1 MLKSAYLTRRDWAL
15 ISACA
20 VLLTLTAL
28 WLFVWRRSLG
38 PDWKVTPNE
47 AYWPSSEWLR
57 AGLALLFF
65 GGLAALAAYD
75 RFARAKTRKE
85 QTQST
90 VLSVLMLMGFA
101 TIWPWVLLGPG
112 GAQNLVAVYWSDVS
126 NEYFGTAYQVK
137 DAQEFSR
144 TYTQRQQPTSVQI
157 AHVATHPPG
166 AVLFFYGAR
175 RVYENSPFLQRNMT
189 AFAEWIIRA
198 NLNSV
203 ATYSNDIRTTAARSA
218 GESDPPALPASAVPG
233 ALWAALLCSLALGL
247 CVPAIYWIASG
258 APLKHTPN
266 EARGLFAAALFAFV
280 PTVGL
285 YAFTLDAL
293 IACGATW
300 TLAFVGHALSS
311 QKNGWLLGAGLVMG
325 LTSFLSIGA
334 LAIGAIV
341 TLALAFAAWPHEK
354 NRVPLFLRYALFF
367 AGGLVLAWTVLLMVF
382 PMQPLEILQNARAAH
397 HFATLAHR
405 GNWML
410 WNGAFFALFC
420 GWPIVLA
427 SLMAWR
433 IKRQNAQLAIGQS
446 AILLGKA
453 ALWAMLLLSLSGN
466 VKGEVERLWLF
477 LVPPLC
483 ALAAAVIEPHE
494 RRLWLPLLALQAAQ
508 SILMAVGLAPLLKPI

>member
-1 MLKSAYLTRRDWAL
+1 MTRRQWSLVATCV
-15 ISACA
+15 A
-20 VLLTLTAL
+20 LLTFTAL
-28 WLFVWRRSLG
+28 WLFLWRRPLAHNG
-38 PDWKVTPNE
+38 WQITPNDV
-47 AYWPSSEWLR
+47 YWPLSAWKST
-57 AGLALLFF
+57 GLALLFF

-75 RFARAKTRKE
+75 RFRRAKTRKE

-90 VLSVLMLMGFA
+90 VLSVLMLMSFA
-101 TIWPWVLLGPG
+101 TVWPWVLLGPG
-112 GAQNLVAVYWSDVS
+112 GAQNLVMVYWSDIS
-126 NEYFGTAYQVK
+126 NEYFGTAYQVE
-137 DAQEFSR
+137 DAREFSR
-144 TYTQRQQPTSVQI
+144 DYTQRQQPKSVQI

-175 RVYENSPFLQRNMT
+175 RAYETSPFLQRTMT

-203 ATYSNDIRTTAARSA
+203 AILSNEVRATAARSA
-218 GESDPPALPASAVPG
+218 GESDPPPLPLSAVPG

-247 CVPAIYWIASG
+247 CVPAIYWLASG

-266 EARGLFAAALFAFV
+266 EARGLLAAALFAFV

-300 TLAFVGHALSS
+300 TLALTAHALSS
-311 QKNGWLLGAGLVMG
+311 QKNHWLLLGGMVMG

-334 LAIGAIV
+334 LATGAIV
-341 TLALAFAAWPHEK
+341 GLALGFAAWPHE
-354 NRVPLFLRYALFF
+354 NRGMLFLRHASFF
-367 AGGLVLAWTVLLMVF
+367 GAGFFLAWVLLLLIF
-382 PMQPLEILQNARAAH
+382 PMQPLEVFNRARAAH
-397 HFATLAHR
+397 HFATLSNR

-410 WNGAFFALFC
+410 FNLPFFALFC
-420 GWPIVLA
+420 GWPIVVS

-433 IKRQNAQLAIGQS
+433 EKSSTAQS

-453 ALWAMLLLSLSGN
+453 ALWAMLLLTLSGN

-483 ALAAAVIEPHE
+483 ALAASVIEPHQ

-508 SILMAVGLAPLLKPI
+508 SILMAVGLAPLLKPL

>member
-1 MLKSAYLTRRDWAL
+1 MQTIVHSIRRHWRLVLASAT
-15 ISACA
+15 
-20 VLLTLTAL
+20 LLTFTAL
-28 WLFVWRRSLG
+28 WLFVWRHSFG
-38 PDWKVTPNE
+38 QDGWEVTPNE
-47 AYWPSSEWLR
+47 EYWPLAEWVR

-75 RFARAKTRKE
+75 RFRRAKTRKE

-90 VLSVLMLMGFA
+90 MLSVLMLMCFA
-101 TIWPWVLLGPG
+101 GIWPWVLLGPG
-112 GAQNLVAVYWSDVS
+112 GAQNLVTVYWSDVS
-126 NEYFGTAYQVK
+126 NEYFGTAYQIE
-137 DAQEFSR
+137 DAREFSR
-144 TYTQRQQPTSVQI
+144 DYIQRQQPKSVQI

-175 RVYENSPFLQRNMT
+175 RVYEGSPFLQRNVT
-189 AFAEWIIRA
+189 AFTEWIIRA

-203 ATYSNDIRTTAARSA
+203 ATFANNVRTTAARSA
-218 GESDPPALPASAVPG
+218 GEGDPAPLPASAVAG
-233 ALWAALLCSLALGL
+233 ALWAALLCSLALSL
-247 CVPAIYWIASG
+247 CVPAIYWMASG

-300 TLAFVGHALSS
+300 TLALVAHALSS
-311 QKNGWLLGAGLVMG
+311 KQQRWLTGAGLVMG

-334 LAIGAIV
+334 LATGAIV
-341 TLALAFAAWPHEK
+341 VLALAFAAWPHEE
-354 NRVPLFLRYALFF
+354 NRIPLFLRNVLFF
-367 AGGLVLAWTVLLMVF
+367 AGGFLLAWVALLLIF
-382 PMQPLEILQNARAAH
+382 PMQPLAILQNARTAH

-405 GNWML
+405 SNWML
-410 WNGAFFALFC
+410 LNLAFFALFC

-433 IKRQNAQLAIGQS
+433 TKWQSGQS
-446 AILLGKA
+446 ALLLGKA
-453 ALWAMLLLSLSGN
+453 ALWAMLLLTLSGN

-494 RRLWLPLLALQAAQ
+494 RRLWLPLLALQTVQ
-508 SILMAVGLAPLLKPI
+508 SILMAVGLAPLLKPL